1 MNPTPSPGGF
11 STRLQLQQL
20 SATSLPGLLEV
31 AIIDLLEV
39 AIIGMLEL
47 AIIGL
52 LEVAI
57 IDMLEVGIIDMLEV
71 GIIDMPS
78 FSSVRDIYAALKGCR
93 RPCYG
98 EAVRHI

>member
-1 MNPTPSPGGF
+1 MNPTPSPGSF

-31 AIIDLLEV
+31 TIID
-39 AIIGMLEL
+39 MLEL

>member
-1 MNPTPSPGGF
+1 MNPTPSPGSF

-31 AIIDLLEV
+31 AII
-39 AIIGMLEL
+39 
-47 AIIGL
+47 GL
-52 LEVAI
+52 LEVAM

-78 FSSVRDIYAALKGCR
+78 FSSVRDISAALKGCR